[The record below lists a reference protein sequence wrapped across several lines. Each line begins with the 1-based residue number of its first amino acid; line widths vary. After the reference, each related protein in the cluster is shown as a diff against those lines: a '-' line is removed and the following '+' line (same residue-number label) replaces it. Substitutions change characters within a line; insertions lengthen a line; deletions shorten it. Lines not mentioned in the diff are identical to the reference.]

1 MLLQNPSKTHFDLLA
16 ELSELEHCE
25 KLLMKPLL
33 ALPGNPKGCTYTR
46 KIVTKRRSSWP
57 HFFGQ
62 NCTPNPQYAPESLGI
77 DPELQICHEIICK
90 AFVFEKNR
98 TARIPVSGVERY
110 GAPKLWS
117 VARCYARRR
126 HNGFSTP
133 NLLRVPG
140 KKLGLGVGLGGEEK
154 QGEIRSQLKAAPP
167 HY

>member
-1 MLLQNPSKTHFDLLA
+1 M
-16 ELSELEHCE
+16 E
-25 KLLMKPLL
+25 
-33 ALPGNPKGCTYTR
+33 
-46 KIVTKRRSSWP
+46 
-57 HFFGQ
+57 
-62 NCTPNPQYAPESLGI
+62 
-77 DPELQICHEIICK
+77 
-90 AFVFEKNR
+90 
-98 TARIPVSGVERY
+98 
-110 GAPKLWS
+110 WS

>member
-1 MLLQNPSKTHFDLLA
+1 MRETVDEAIGIARES
-16 ELSELEHCE
+16 
-25 KLLMKPLL
+25 
-33 ALPGNPKGCTYTR
+33 KGCTKTR
-46 KIVTKRRSSWP
+46 EIVTKRRRSWP

-62 NCTPNPQYAPESLGI
+62 NYIPNPQYAPESLGI

>member
-1 MLLQNPSKTHFDLLA
+1 MQSAQQKN
-16 ELSELEHCE
+16 
-25 KLLMKPLL
+25 LLMKPL
-33 ALPGNPKGCTYTR
+33 GNLKGCIHLEDGRTKTS
-46 KIVTKRRSSWP
+46 KILLP
-57 HFFGQ
+57 FFGQ
-62 NCTPNPQYAPESLGI
+62 NYSQDPQYAPESLRI
-77 DPELQICHEIICK
+77 DPQLQICHEIICK

>member
-1 MLLQNPSKTHFDLLA
+1 
-16 ELSELEHCE
+16 
-25 KLLMKPLL
+25 MKP
-33 ALPGNPKGCTYTR
+33 LPGNPKGYTETR

-62 NCTPNPQYAPESLGI
+62 NYTPNPQYAPESLGI

-117 VARCYARRR
+117 GVLHGVMQGGAIMDSQHQICFEFQARSWGWGLGWGERR
-126 HNGFSTP
+126 NKG
-133 NLLRVPG
+133 
-140 KKLGLGVGLGGEEK
+140 KLGVN
-154 QGEIRSQLKAAPP
+154 
-167 HY
+167 

>member
-1 MLLQNPSKTHFDLLA
+1 
-16 ELSELEHCE
+16 
-25 KLLMKPLL
+25 MKPL
-33 ALPGNPKGCTYTR
+33 ARNPKDCTQTR

-62 NCTPNPQYAPESLGI
+62 NYTPNPQYAPESLGI

-117 VARCYARRR
+117 GVLHGVMQGGAIMDSQHQICFEFQARSWGWGLGWGERR
-126 HNGFSTP
+126 NKG
-133 NLLRVPG
+133 
-140 KKLGLGVGLGGEEK
+140 KLGVN
-154 QGEIRSQLKAAPP
+154 
-167 HY
+167 

>member
-1 MLLQNPSKTHFDLLA
+1 MRETVDEAIGIARESKRLHPDKENSDQKEEQLA
-16 ELSELEHCE
+16 SL
-25 KLLMKPLL
+25 
-33 ALPGNPKGCTYTR
+33 
-46 KIVTKRRSSWP
+46 
-57 HFFGQ
+57 FGQ
-62 NCTPNPQYAPESLGI
+62 NHTPNPQYAPESLGI